1 MYYSNVRSSKGLS
14 IDEKRLK
21 YHLELQSHL
30 ETWELCS
37 DHNNLTTVVH
47 RSFSSPNSFPE
58 LPFHNSKDNSLVMRS
73 FFVHSVLKGVTK
85 I

>member
-21 YHLELQSHL
+21 YHLELQSYL

-47 RSFSSPNSFPE
+47 RSFS
-58 LPFHNSKDNSLVMRS
+58 VQTRS
-73 FFVHSVLKGVTK
+73 QNPLST
-85 I
+85 IQRITAW